1 MEAAESGITAG
12 AGAGIEPRKSSER
25 HSCQRRGGHGAS
37 EITPSH
43 EFMIELRKKKA
54 LNVLR
59 DYELINLP
67 QKAPDVLIIRSW
79 IFSQCV
85 CESA

>member
-1 MEAAESGITAG
+1 MSGIPAG
-12 AGAGIEPRKSSER
+12 AGQGLEPRKSSER
-25 HSCQRRGGHGAS
+25 HSCQRRGGHRAS

-43 EFMIELRKKKA
+43 EFMIELREEEKRA
-54 LNVLR
+54 LNLLR

-67 QKAPDVLIIRSW
+67 QKAPDVLIVRSW
-79 IFSQCV
+79 SFSKCV